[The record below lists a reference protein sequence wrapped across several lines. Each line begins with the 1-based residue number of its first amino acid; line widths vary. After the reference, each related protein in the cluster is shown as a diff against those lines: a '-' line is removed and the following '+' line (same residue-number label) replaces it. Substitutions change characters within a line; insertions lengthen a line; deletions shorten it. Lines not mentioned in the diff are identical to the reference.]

1 VTETDRPSAW
11 ACFFRVCLGNIWA
24 ASASFQG
31 PSRSPAHEKFELVE
45 ARCTRSNGVSSTIR
59 RVARSTTRARPEPKL
74 RPAPRTTG
82 PASSSRPTSAR
93 RLRKKKAAAA
103 AGERRGEERLR
114 EGATQ
119 ATLYPTTTRREHAIQ
134 DASPP
139 CLLQWGRVAH
149 RVLRCHG
156 RERRGDFARRPFES
170 SNIRFAPHV
179 STTPFL
185 HFATF
190 SPFIVGGLG

>member
-1 VTETDRPSAW
+1 MGLFLPGLLGQHLRCQRQFSRPKPKPRTREIWTGRSAMHP
-11 ACFFRVCLGNIWA
+11 
-24 ASASFQG
+24 FQRRLFHDTPSSSIHDTCPTG
-31 PSRSPAHEKFELVE
+31 AQAPSRAAHNRTGLVVSPHLCAPTEEKK
-45 ARCTRSNGVSSTIR
+45 SGSSCR
-59 RVARSTTRARPEPKL
+59 R
-74 RPAPRTTG
+74 
-82 PASSSRPTSAR
+82 
-93 RLRKKKAAAA
+93 
-103 AGERRGEERLR
+103 EERLR
-114 EGATQ
+114 EGATL

-156 RERRGDFARRPFES
+156 RERHGDFARRPFES

>member
-82 PASSSRPTSAR
+82 PASSSRPISEEKKSGSSCR
-93 RLRKKKAAAA
+93 R
-103 AGERRGEERLR
+103 EERLR

>member
-1 VTETDRPSAW
+1 MGLFLPGLLGQHLRCQRQFSRPKPKPRTREIWTGRSAMHP
-11 ACFFRVCLGNIWA
+11 
-24 ASASFQG
+24 FQRRLFHDTPSSSIHDTCPTG
-31 PSRSPAHEKFELVE
+31 AQAPSRAAHNRTGLVVSP
-45 ARCTRSNGVSSTIR
+45 I
-59 RVARSTTRARPEPKL
+59 
-74 RPAPRTTG
+74 
-82 PASSSRPTSAR
+82 SAR